1 MPQVGMKKY
10 PYTAKGEKAAK
21 MDAMK
26 TGKKM
31 VAKKVMKK
39 MGKKK

>member
-31 VAKKVMKK
+31 VKKQVKK